1 MRKAFMQGTSY
12 ALFDPAYSLP
22 NIWFITHTINEGNL
36 RNGPVFHDSWC
47 EVAYVHSG
55 KGYYTVDHREY
66 TVTAG
71 DLILMNMG
79 KIHAARSDR
88 DDPMERWVCAFND
101 LHLLGRPANCLIP
114 DNTSP
119 VVYVG
124 EKKGNVINCLCEM
137 LLDACD
143 NPSKSSYLASQH
155 AVSTILSIVDEV
167 AGTTPIDDI
176 APEDTLANDIIT
188 YIDIHYKEAL
198 SLEALANEFF
208 ISPSYVSHIVKKTY
222 GQSPISYL
230 LDRRIGESIRL
241 LASTSL
247 AISDIAEMVG
257 FPNLNH
263 FSAAFKKKTGVS
275 PGLYRKRLNINTFIN
290 KGVIY

>member
-1 MRKAFMQGTSY
+1 MRKAFMQGASY
-12 ALFDPAYSLP
+12 QLFDPDYPLP
-22 NIWFITHTINEGNL
+22 NIWFITHTVNEANL
-36 RNGPVFHDSWC
+36 RNGPVLHNNWC
-47 EVAYVHSG
+47 EVAYIRSG

-71 DLILMNMG
+71 DLVLMNVG
-79 KIHAARSDR
+79 KLHAARSDR
-88 DDPMERWVCAFND
+88 EDPMERWVCAFND

-124 EKKGNVINCLCEM
+124 EKKGEVISSLCQM

-143 NPSKSSYLASQH
+143 HPSRSSYLASQH

-167 AGTTPIDDI
+167 AGTTPMDAD
-176 APEDTLANDIIT
+176 APEDALARDIIS
-188 YIDIHYKEAL
+188 YIDLHYTE
-198 SLEALANEFF
+198 SLTLESLAGEFF
-208 ISPSYVSHIVKKTY
+208 ISPSHLSHVVKKAY
-222 GQSPISYL
+222 GQAPIAYL

-247 AISDIAEMVG
+247 PISDIAEMVG

-263 FSAAFKKKTGVS
+263 YSAAFKKKTGVS
-275 PGLYRKRLNINTFIN
+275 PGVYRQQLNINTF
-290 KGVIY
+290 VR